1 MTATEE
7 KVRELQSCVGDLMI
21 VIVDHVS
28 ASVEKDKIIEA
39 GEAIQSDLESLLR
52 FVVRRF
58 IGVV

>member
-1 MTATEE
+1 
-7 KVRELQSCVGDLMI
+7 MI

-28 ASVEKDKIIEA
+28 ASIEKDKIVQA